1 MGGNIVLQSKISVQK
16 VVNLVLSRSNS
27 VLVERMCRRT
37 DRSKAFVTNH
47 IRDVVYMSD
56 LEQAMRISLSLWGR
70 QYDYYRSRRKR
81 REDAEKE
88 RRLVLGFDASYMQL
102 FGDLSDL
109 IALQSTSGLRASSSR
124 LLPDKPKVQA

>member
-1 MGGNIVLQSKISVQK
+1 MGGNIFLQSKISVQK
-16 VVNLVLSRSNS
+16 VVNLVLARSNS

-70 QYDYYRSRRKR
+70 QYDYHRSRRER
-81 REDAEKE
+81 RDDAEKE
-88 RRLVLGFDASYMQL
+88 RRFVLGL
-102 FGDLSDL
+102 FAIFAIVL
-109 IALQSTSGLRASSSR
+109 
-124 LLPDKPKVQA
+124 